1 MTQGSS
7 RGDSG
12 SGAGVAGPS
21 FLQPKLPAPSSCLLL
36 PVLPQPA
43 ARMAPCASPRLF
55 PRGSHRALGGLDG
68 HEAPGAPI
76 ERGPPSWAWCPCCL
90 FPIGAFL
97 FSFFFLA
104 CYLTPEELQRQPPGE
119 RSAGRGVSRGGR
131 GRQASGGRRPQGSVL
146 GAGARLRGGGGLGGV
161 PPG

>member
-12 SGAGVAGPS
+12 SGAGAAGPS
-21 FLQPKLPAPSSCLLL
+21 FLQPELLAPSSCLLL

-76 ERGPPSWAWCPCCL
+76 ERGPPFLGLVPLLLVSHW
-90 FPIGAFL
+90 L
-97 FSFFFLA
+97 FSFFLA
-104 CYLTPEELQRQPPGE
+104 CYLTPEELQRHPPWGE
-119 RSAGRGVSRGGR
+119 EQWAGGSAGVGG
-131 GRQASGGRRPQGSVL
+131 GGRRV
-146 GAGARLRGGGGLGGV
+146 GAADPR
-161 PPG
+161 PPC